1 MCPQA
6 ANVTGFTRRINLE
19 NILKLEDQVVSLE
32 LSIWLKEFGV
42 KQESIFY
49 WHLECGDE
57 LCLGQHPRIVR
68 VLIGKVDTT
77 EISAFTVAELGEML
91 PEGYQTYRLGYK
103 WFNDAKSQDE
113 MGWVSKPEFIFDAF
127 ETEADDRAKILIHLI
142 ETGKLKKED
151 LC

>member
-6 ANVTGFTRRINLE
+6 ANVTGFTCRNNLE
-19 NILKLEDQVVSLE
+19 NILKLKDQVCSFELAKRLKDLGVEQKSLFF
-32 LSIWLKEFGV
+32 WNYDDFGSS
-42 KQESIFY
+42 EN
-49 WHLECGDE
+49 LENSNFKGWIDN
-57 LCLGQHPRIVR
+57 PNWR
-68 VLIGKVDTT
+68 KA
-77 EISAFTVAELGEML
+77 SAFTVAELGEML

-113 MGWVSKPEFIFDAF
+113 MGWVSKPELIFDAF
-127 ETEADDRAKILIHLI
+127 ETEADARAKILIHLI